1 MMFKKYSVFFALV
14 VFLFF
19 MSSCTFTKVRKAD
32 IKSVADVNLGIMK
45 ELGAYKRF
53 MRRNIRLTVGSF
65 YDKTGQYKDSE
76 RGRYSRVITQATQ
89 TMLYHILYKAFGPR
103 MIVDRSKENI
113 ITISKEYQLSHDF
126 RNTKNGVR
134 QIGII
139 QRNGPQGGI
148 TGANYLVTGNV
159 VYYHVD
165 RYSGGGGLNIDA
177 IGVHFRKAVAR
188 VGVELRLV
196 DMNTSEIIWSTLKES
211 WVSGTLIGADIF
223 RFVTA
228 GGEKFL
234 VSSEAGVA
242 WQLPADYA
250 FEIATANAVVD
261 MIKNN
266 KNLFLIPHI
275 RKK

>member
-1 MMFKKYSVFFALV
+1 VKKNITILSIILLFSVFL
-14 VFLFF
+14 
-19 MSSCTFTKVRKAD
+19 SGCTFTKVRKAD
-32 IKSVADVNLGIMK
+32 IKKVADVNLGIMQ
-45 ELGAYKRF
+45 ELGVYKHLIRHN
-53 MRRNIRLTVGSF
+53 MRLTVGSF
-65 YDKTGQYKDSE
+65 YDKTGQYKDSD

-103 MIVDRSKENI
+103 MIVERTKENI
-113 ITISKEYQLSHDF
+113 LTISKEYQLSHDF
-126 RNTKNGVR
+126 RQTKNGVK

-165 RYSGGGGLNIDA
+165 RYSGGGGLSIDA
-177 IGVHFRKAVAR
+177 IGAHIRKAVAR
-188 VGVELRLV
+188 IGVELRLV
-196 DMNTSEIIWSTLKES
+196 DMNTSEVIWSTLKES

-223 RFVTA
+223 RFITA

-234 VSSEAGVA
+234 VQSDVGMA

-250 FEIATANAVVD
+250 FEIATASAVVD
-261 MIKNN
+261 MIKEN
-266 KNLFLIPHI
+266 KNLFLVPKV